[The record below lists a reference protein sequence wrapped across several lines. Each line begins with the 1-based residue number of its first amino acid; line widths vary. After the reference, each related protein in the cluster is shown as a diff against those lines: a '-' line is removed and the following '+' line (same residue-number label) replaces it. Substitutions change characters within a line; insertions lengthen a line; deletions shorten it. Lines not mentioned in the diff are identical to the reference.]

1 MGRPRITSELSSRP
15 EAGRCCPPERRD
27 LRSAGSGTA
36 FLYAKNRRSPD
47 SVTFAGQS
55 SLRSGSQHLNIR
67 QFYFIS
73 NFLHPNTCIY
83 ILFAMKATSIP
94 DLPCLCANLRR
105 AARALTQVYEEALR
119 PVGLRGPQFTILQ
132 TLSLAGEITQG
143 RMAQILAMD
152 STTLTRTLAIMERQ
166 GWIARR
172 EGEDRREWRIQL
184 SKAGK
189 AKFGRALPRW
199 EKAQTLVRK
208 KLGEQR
214 WSEAMKFTN
223 DVTRAIVAQRS

>member
-1 MGRPRITSELSSRP
+1 
-15 EAGRCCPPERRD
+15 
-27 LRSAGSGTA
+27 
-36 FLYAKNRRSPD
+36 
-47 SVTFAGQS
+47 
-55 SLRSGSQHLNIR
+55 
-67 QFYFIS
+67 
-73 NFLHPNTCIY
+73 
-83 ILFAMKATSIP
+83 MKATSIP
-94 DLPCLCANLRR
+94 ELPCLCANLRR

-166 GWIARR
+166 GWISRR
-172 EGEDRREWRIQL
+172 EGMDRREWRIQL

-189 AKFGRALPRW
+189 AKFERALPRW
-199 EKAQTLVRK
+199 EEAQTLVRK

-223 DVTRAIVAQRS
+223 DITRAIVAQRS